1 MSPNNTAYLKRSAYL
16 GLLLFFLLPL
26 ASLAESALRDTII
39 IDGKLLIVEQEVT
52 YDTLPSAKT
61 ERPVKRNYGN
71 WRFGWQFEGGSAMSN
86 LKFDFDGFESVNEF
100 SGNPTRF
107 GPAAGFSVLTEKKMR
122 KGWTVNAAA
131 GVDRWSAPV
140 RTFDTNQLDDS
151 LFRFY
156 SPEKGRIDQITLYRY
171 ELGEEYDTLQ
181 LKLSESAV
189 NINFFHFRIQAGKEV
204 FLQKDRVFRFAAGA
218 EFLLALSST
227 KPDMIFIPNQGSQ
240 ILRYQSE
247 NTYAIKK
254 TLVVPRLEIGYRL
267 RIDKSLWFDVGLF
280 SKLLIH
286 PLESNQ
292 TPISLNGST
301 FGVSLAVLLYTS
313 K

>member
-1 MSPNNTAYLKRSAYL
+1 M
-16 GLLLFFLLPL
+16 LLFFLLPF
-26 ASLAESALRDTII
+26 AAVAESAVCDTII
-39 IDGKLLIVEQEVT
+39 LDGKQLIVEQEVT
-52 YDTLPSAKT
+52 YDTIPPAKADK
-61 ERPVKRNYGN
+61 PIKRNYGN

-86 LKFDFDGFESVNEF
+86 LKFDFDGYESVNEF

-107 GPAAGFSVLTEKKMR
+107 GPAAGFSVLTEKKLS
-122 KGWTVNAAA
+122 KGWTINAAV
-131 GVDRWSAPV
+131 GVDRWSAPI
-140 RTFDTNQLDDS
+140 RTFDSNQLDDS

-181 LKLSESAV
+181 MKLSENAV
-189 NINFFHFRIQAGKEV
+189 NINFFHLRIQAGKEV
-204 FLQKDRVFRFAAGA
+204 FLKKDRVFRVAAGA
-218 EFLLALSST
+218 ELLLALSSS
-227 KPDMIFIPNQGSQ
+227 KPDMIFVPNKGRQLLTYEAQNS
-240 ILRYQSE
+240 
-247 NTYAIKK
+247 YAIKK
-254 TLVVPRLEIGYRL
+254 TLVVPRIEVGYRL

-292 TPISLNGST
+292 TPISLSGST
-301 FGVSLAVLLYTS
+301 FGVSLAVLLYTN